1 MYIMYKLL
9 VVILFEIGSLLP
21 GYVAE
26 QCTILQGKFKL
37 DGSKGPPLFH
47 RPSKVYTSGTRT
59 RRKVHTNEEG
69 CETRWDLMEKTRVVF
84 AIGVVMDLLL

>member
-1 MYIMYKLL
+1 MWL
-9 VVILFEIGSLLP
+9 SS
-21 GYVAE
+21 A
-26 QCTILQGKFKL
+26 QSFKEN
-37 DGSKGPPLFH
+37 SNWMAPKQSCSGPPLFH